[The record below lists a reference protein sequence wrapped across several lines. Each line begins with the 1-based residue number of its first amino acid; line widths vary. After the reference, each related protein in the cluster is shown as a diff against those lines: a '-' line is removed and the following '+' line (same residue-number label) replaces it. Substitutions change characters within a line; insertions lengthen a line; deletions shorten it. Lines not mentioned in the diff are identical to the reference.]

1 MRQTSAKGTMLDMP
15 EDQAS
20 NPYSNEHATF
30 GDRLAAARD
39 AASLSQAQLGKRLGV
54 KRSTIENWED
64 DRAEPRA
71 NRLQML
77 AGVLNVSLV
86 WLMTG
91 EGDGPVYEVEN
102 EGAGAAEALREL
114 GEIRAEMRRLAERAG
129 RLEKRLRA
137 IVVG

>member
-1 MRQTSAKGTMLDMP
+1 MP
-15 EDQAS
+15 DDQAA
-20 NPYSNEHATF
+20 NPYSNDHATF

-39 AASLSQAQLGKRLGV
+39 AAGLSAPQLAKRLGV
-54 KRSTIENWED
+54 KRSTIDNWED

-91 EGDGPVYEVEN
+91 EGDGPAYDAESD
-102 EGAGAAEALREL
+102 ATGAADALREL
-114 GEIRAEMRRLAERAG
+114 GEIRAEQRRLAERAG

-137 IVVG
+137 LLVS

>member
-1 MRQTSAKGTMLDMP
+1 MA
-15 EDQAS
+15 EDAS
-20 NPYSNEHATF
+20 DNLFSNEYATF

-39 AASLSQAQLGKRLGV
+39 AMGQTQGELARKLGV
-54 KRSTIENWED
+54 KRSTLERWED
-64 DRAEPRA
+64 DRAEPRS

-91 EGDGPVYEVEN
+91 EGEEPSGIEQDDDHID
-102 EGAGAAEALREL
+102 AEAALREL
-114 GEIRAEMRRLAERAG
+114 SSIRAEQRRLSERSG

-137 IVVG
+137 ILIS